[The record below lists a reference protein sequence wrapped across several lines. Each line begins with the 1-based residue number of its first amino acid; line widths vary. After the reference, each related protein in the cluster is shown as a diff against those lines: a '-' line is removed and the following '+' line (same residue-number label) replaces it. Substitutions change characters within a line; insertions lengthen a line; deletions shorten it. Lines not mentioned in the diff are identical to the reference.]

1 MPTLEQQVDDLRAVM
16 DATGVERA
24 CLLGSGD
31 GAAVA
36 AMFAS
41 TFPTRISGLLLWE
54 PTARGAWAPDY
65 PWGSREPETR
75 WLGSKFAS
83 AEHIDWSL
91 PRQYPSWSGDPE
103 FRRRFV
109 RVMRL
114 GASPSSFAAFYRMGF
129 DIDVRHLLGAIQAP
143 TLVMHGRVHAAVA
156 NLEESRYI
164 AARIPG
170 ARLVEFAEHDAAF
183 WAGDP
188 EPVAALMRTFI
199 SDVWNE
205 AASLTPN
212 RVLATVLFTDLVG
225 STEQAVALGPRWQE
239 TLRGHNAAIRRE
251 LAHFHGREIDTAGD
265 GFFASGFDGP
275 ARAIRCGCAIR
286 NALRQLDLGVRVGVH
301 TGECD
306 LIDGKLAGVA
316 VAIGARIAAEA
327 EAGEVLVSGTV
338 KDLVAGSGLDFESR
352 GVRELRGVGEW
363 PLYAVSNA

>member
-156 NLEESRYI
+156 ILEESRYI

-225 STEQAVALGPRWQE
+225 STEQAVALGRAGRRRCEGTTPRSVASWRISTAARSTPPATDSSPPASTGRPAPSAVAARSE
-239 TLRGHNAAIRRE
+239 TPFDSLTSASASASTLASAISSTESSPASPSRSA
-251 LAHFHGREIDTAGD
+251 LASQPRPRLAK
-265 GFFASGFDGP
+265 SSCP
-275 ARAIRCGCAIR
+275 ARERPRGG
-286 NALRQLDLGVRVGVH
+286 LRPRL
-301 TGECD
+301 
-306 LIDGKLAGVA
+306 
-316 VAIGARIAAEA
+316 
-327 EAGEVLVSGTV
+327 
-338 KDLVAGSGLDFESR
+338 
-352 GVRELRGVGEW
+352 
-363 PLYAVSNA
+363 